1 MSHDA
6 PVIPP
11 QESIALDFNE
21 ALGLNPPLARRDR
34 VSLFPPR
41 EAAARPRSSSAA
53 APFVLRQPLDAPDRP
68 SSSSASTARPSS
80 ASTTRSRP
88 PVGHRR
94 DGNMATCGKAQA
106 QCFELCH
113 KIAAAG
119 DAVAERMAEY
129 SSIVKH
135 PPFGFDGLANELLDV
150 CHILFYIEAGL
161 DEAVD
166 NVHPLPLEMITVLE
180 RRFRAAQ
187 ADFKVLDHTV
197 GKWLDNERR
206 GAVGRMRRGLGK
218 VFGKDGIDKMLVSL
232 QRHRAELKMSA
243 LMFQWNLGSTR
254 IESDPG
260 IGYISLNSTLE
271 DSNLR
276 RKHESL
282 AFVTADDRAS
292 SSSSIYRSKPG
303 SRQRKTDS
311 MLHEPMTQPPGTRD
325 SRNIPFSP
333 DSTSGESALASEF
346 GQGTPA
352 TRYTASSS
360 SSHDRP
366 DGLDEVP
373 ELSTE
378 LAALVADVVGPGLD
392 TLTVDRRQAD
402 VSAMPRRRPRSNT
415 EGDKV
420 SSKHALVDAIRT
432 KDHRLVSQLLD
443 RGVSPNTGPDA
454 HAVNESIQ
462 TQDHAL
468 VDAIRTKD
476 HRLVSQLLDRGVSPN
491 TGPDAHAVNESIQT
505 QDVESLRLLLLYG
518 ADPDALDREGL
529 SPLGAAA
536 RCSQLCAAALL
547 LKYGADAGMEPPLE
561 MERPLA
567 VAAAANNVR
576 LARLLLMYGGDPN
589 QPTAEGDTVLIS
601 CIGKKTPK
609 RLVETLLA
617 HGADPNDK
625 NRDGKTALFDAIQS
639 ARVDIVSLLLEKGA
653 DPNLPGPKHMLWPA
667 TYQPPCV
674 EVLLAHGADHKKCP
688 GIMEL
693 ATSINRVESVQMLL
707 KAGVDPNA
715 KKDGVY
721 TPLCTSI
728 RDNRGDIFQLLLANG
743 ADPNLRAS
751 EYPAF
756 KCVTHHREHFLP
768 ALVAAGAR
776 LNTPKGILE
785 TAVSS
790 NNGQALGWL
799 LDQGLD
805 PDEKNGKGYT
815 ALTSAVRDDREGF
828 VELLLARGANPNVRG
843 QDWPVCIAV
852 RHPAILKR
860 ILETLPEPRA
870 FKGVVEM
877 AVVANQLDSIKLL
890 LAAGVSVEDRNG
902 GVFSPLTTA
911 LRERR
916 REIVSY
922 LINEG
927 GADVNAPGE
936 HLPIVKALRRCQDE
950 EHADMIDM
958 LLDKG
963 ADPNKMYRGWNGIMQ
978 ALENGDAAM
987 LARVCS
993 RSGVDVDVKDELGR
1007 NVTEIAVSRR
1017 WEEAVNILLANATTT
1032 KKPEGVN

>member
-6 PVIPP
+6 PLIPP

-21 ALGLNPPLARRDR
+21 ALGLPPSNPPLPRRDR

-41 EAAARPRSSSAA
+41 AAVPRPRSSSAA
-53 APFVLRQPLDAPDRP
+53 APFVLRPPLEAPDRP
-68 SSSSASTARPSS
+68 SSSSADTVPSSSTVRPSS
-80 ASTTRSRP
+80 ASTNRSRP
-88 PVGHRR
+88 PLGHRR
-94 DGNMATCGKAQA
+94 DGSMATCGKAQA

-113 KIAAAG
+113 NIAAAG

-129 SSIVKH
+129 STVVKH

-150 CHILFYIEAGL
+150 CQILFYIEAGL

-197 GKWLDNERR
+197 SKWLDNERR
-206 GAVGRMRRGLGK
+206 GAVGRMRRGLVK

-292 SSSSIYRSKPG
+292 LSSGSIYRSKPS

-311 MLHEPMTQPPGTRD
+311 MLHEPMPQPPGTRD
-325 SRNIPFSP
+325 SRNVPFSP

-373 ELSTE
+373 ELSPE
-378 LAALVADVVGPGLD
+378 LAALVADIIGPALD
-392 TLTVDRRQAD
+392 TLTVDKREAD
-402 VSAMPRRRPRSNT
+402 ASAMPRRRPRSNT

-420 SSKHALVDAIRT
+420 SSKHALVNAIRT

-454 HAVNESIQ
+454 HAVNETIQ
-462 TQDHAL
+462 
-468 VDAIRTKD
+468 I
-476 HRLVSQLLDRGVSPN
+476 
-491 TGPDAHAVNESIQT
+491 

-547 LKYGADAGMEPPLE
+547 LKYGADADTEPPLE

-567 VAAAANNVR
+567 VAATINNVR

-589 QPTAEGDTVLIS
+589 QPTADGDTVLIS

-617 HGADPNDK
+617 YGANPNDK
-625 NRDGKTALFDAIQS
+625 NHDGKTALFDAIQS
-639 ARVDIVSLLLEKGA
+639 ARVDIVTLLLEKGA

-667 TYQPPCV
+667 TYQPPCL

-707 KAGVDPNA
+707 NAGVDPNA

-790 NNGQALGWL
+790 NNGQALSWL

-963 ADPNKMYRGWNGIMQ
+963 ADPNKVYRGWNGIMQ

-993 RSGVDVDVKDELGR
+993 KSGVDVDVKDELGH

-1017 WEEAVNILLANATTT
+1017 WEEAVNILLANAIKTS
-1032 KKPEGVN
+1032 EGVN